1 MHRMR
6 VRSLLGED
14 SLHHDYGARAL
25 QPTLCNHRG
34 YCGCVVLGRV
44 RLSATLRTIVHQ
56 APLSLEFSRQEHWNG
71 LLFPVPGDLPD
82 TGIEATS
89 LAAPALAGRFF
100 TTVPPG
106 KTVTREAT
114 TIRNPS
120 PATRAL
126 IMRQNVGKRH
136 STHYPLTTPTKHRKR
151 RNWKKPLLLSMT
163 RPKTVWSRSR
173 VVQFQR

>member
-1 MHRMR
+1 MIQWLRIHLPMHRMR

-44 RLSATLRTIVHQ
+44 RLFATLRTIVHQ

-120 PATRAL
+120 PATREWP
-126 IMRQNVGKRH
+126 
-136 STHYPLTTPTKHRKR
+136 PLTATREPMCSFEGRAQTKI
-151 RNWKKPLLLSMT
+151 NN
-163 RPKTVWSRSR
+163 
-173 VVQFQR
+173 FF